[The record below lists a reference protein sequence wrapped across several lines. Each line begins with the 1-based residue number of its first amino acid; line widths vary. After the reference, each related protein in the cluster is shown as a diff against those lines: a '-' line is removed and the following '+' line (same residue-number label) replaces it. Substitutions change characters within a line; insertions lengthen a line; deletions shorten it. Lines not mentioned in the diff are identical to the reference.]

1 MYYFN
6 FRHYRLTRDWM
17 YAFRWVPPRHY
28 RSRLKAKPFTSREES
43 VYLAHKQLHPNM
55 PFSDLHGIGPTAY
68 REKYIEMLKA
78 APNDRTL
85 HDPQKYQQ
93 NRPTRDRGLIGKANR
108 MNIMDQED

>member
-1 MYYFN
+1 
-6 FRHYRLTRDWM
+6 
-17 YAFRWVPPRHY
+17 
-28 RSRLKAKPFTSREES
+28 
-43 VYLAHKQLHPNM
+43 M
-55 PFSDLHGIGPTAY
+55 PFCDLHGIGPTAY

-108 MNIMDQED
+108 MNIMDQD

>member
-1 MYYFN
+1 MACC
-6 FRHYRLTRDWM
+6 D
-17 YAFRWVPPRHY
+17 
-28 RSRLKAKPFTSREES
+28 LKKKITISHLF
-43 VYLAHKQLHPNM
+43 L
-55 PFSDLHGIGPTAY
+55 GIRPTAY

-108 MNIMDQED
+108 MNIMDQD